1 MEDVILQDGLF
12 CIEIKYERSSPR
24 PERIFRAT
32 AEIIESLRTLDD
44 VLTVT
49 LHPDVETV
57 LTLEDTERGSLRTW
71 LGTKLK
77 NMPEDAVKNG
87 EIKKFVGHYLNLAR
101 LKTLSWCEDH
111 QSKQTAADVVVL
123 QGELVE
129 IAKDAQLAQI
139 PAYQAPNAARLLSS
153 VERIARSLERLTEK
167 DTVDFKSAEG
177 VQRISGGF
185 HLDPNLVESMV
196 VHETIESQSKM
207 LLKVKRPDFL
217 GETKWEFKHGADFIS
232 AKIEDHDWLTRNHAR
247 DPSAQVVAGDALR
260 VEVVSRASYDVSGNV
275 VEISHRIVKVLAV
288 VPPETDTQ
296 RRLIE

>member
-1 MEDVILQDGLF
+1 MEELTLQDGLF
-12 CIEIKYERSSPR
+12 CIEIKYERGSPS

-32 AEIIESLRTLDD
+32 AEMIESLRALDD

-101 LKTLSWCEDH
+101 LKTLSWCEKH
-111 QSKQTAADVVVL
+111 QSQQTAEDVVVL

-177 VQRISGGF
+177 VQRITGSF

-196 VHETIESQSKM
+196 VHETIESRSKM

-217 GETKWEFKHGADFIS
+217 GEAKWEFKHGADFMS
-232 AKIEDHDWLTRNHAR
+232 AKIEDHDWLARNHAR
-247 DPSAQVVAGDALR
+247 DPAAQVVAGDALR
-260 VEVVSRASYDVSGNV
+260 AEIVSKASYDVGGNV